1 MLLSFP
7 LIQGFGICE
16 GYNNTINLL
25 TNEEL
30 KKYYFCYITFLFIL
44 LVMLNIKT
52 DINFSNQHK
61 TNMKVNAN
69 SLLYTTFDTTITL
82 VVRANS
88 KTNWNKLQ
96 L

>member
-7 LIQGFGICE
+7 LIQGLEICE

>member
-7 LIQGFGICE
+7 LIQGLGICE

-44 LVMLNIKT
+44 LVMLNTKT
-52 DINFSNQHK
+52 DIKFSNQHK

-82 VVRANS
+82 VVRPNS